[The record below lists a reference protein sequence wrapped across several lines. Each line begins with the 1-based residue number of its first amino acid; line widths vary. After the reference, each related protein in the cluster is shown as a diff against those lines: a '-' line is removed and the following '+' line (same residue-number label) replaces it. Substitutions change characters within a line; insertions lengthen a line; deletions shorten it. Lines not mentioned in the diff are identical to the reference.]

1 MTLTTHGDICYI
13 TQQFVAK
20 KEFIEMKAEYK
31 KRVVDEILD
40 FYLESMGAVLIE
52 GPKWCGKTR
61 TGEEHAKS
69 VVKLQDPDNV
79 DKYRAAIKAKPSIL
93 LEGPTPRLIDEW
105 QDFPILWNAVRH
117 LVDERGE
124 DGQFILTGSAVPC
137 EGQKDNTPPRHTGTG
152 RIVRMR
158 MRPMSLWESGESTG
172 EISLSALFDGAG
184 EVSGRSSIGVDEIA
198 HLACR
203 GGWPQAVLAK
213 TPRAAYMKSSS
224 YVDEVVHE
232 DVHRVD
238 GVERNPD
245 RVRNLLKSL
254 ARNISTMA
262 TNETILQ
269 DLKAN
274 DSSISEKTLSSYLN
288 ALRKIFLV
296 EDVPAW
302 SPSLKSR
309 LAIRSAMKRQ
319 FVDPSVATAVLGATP
334 RRLLND
340 FRSFGSFFESLC
352 VRDVRVYAQTLDGE
366 VRHYRDQTG
375 LEADMIVALKDGRW
389 GAIEVKLG
397 AGDIDSAAEGLK
409 KLRAKVDVGRMGH
422 PSFLMILT
430 GTDLGYTRDDG
441 VVVCPLGCLRP

>member
-1 MTLTTHGDICYI
+1 
-13 TQQFVAK
+13 
-20 KEFIEMKAEYK
+20 MKAEYR
-31 KRVVDEILD
+31 KRVVDAILD

-69 VVKLQDPDNV
+69 VIKLQDPDNV
-79 DKYRAAIKAKPSIL
+79 DKYRAAVKAKPSIL

-105 QDFPILWNAVRH
+105 QDFPVLWNAVRH
-117 LVDERGE
+117 IVDERGE
-124 DGQFILTGSAVPC
+124 DGQFILAGSAVPR
-137 EGQKDNTPPRHTGTG
+137 EEKKNAESPRHTGTG
-152 RIVRMR
+152 RIIRMR

-172 EISLSALFDGAG
+172 EISLSALFDGMADI
-184 EVSGRSSIGVDEIA
+184 SGQSRIGMEEIA
-198 HLACR
+198 HLVCR

-213 TPRAAYMKSSS
+213 SPRAAYLKSSS
-224 YVDEVVHE
+224 YVDEVIHE
-232 DVHRVD
+232 DIHRVD
-238 GVERNPD
+238 GIERNPD
-245 RVRNLLKSL
+245 RVRNLLGSL
-254 ARNISTMA
+254 ARNISTLTTA
-262 TNETILQ
+262 DTVLK
-269 DLKAN
+269 DLKTN
-274 DSSISEKTLSSYLN
+274 DPTICEKTLSSYLN

-309 LAIRSAMKRQ
+309 LAIRSAAKRQ

-340 FRSFGSFFESLC
+340 FRSFGSLFESLC
-352 VRDVRVYAQTLDGE
+352 VRDMRVYAQPIDGE

-389 GAIEVKLG
+389 GAVEVKLG

-409 KLRAKVDVGRMGH
+409 KLKAKVDVNRMGH
-422 PSFLMILT
+422 PSFLMVLT
-430 GTDLGYTRDDG
+430 GTDLGYVREDG
-441 VVVCPLGCLRP
+441 VIVCPLGCLKP

>member
-1 MTLTTHGDICYI
+1 MVWKDAYG
-13 TQQFVAK
+13 
-20 KEFIEMKAEYK
+20 
-31 KRVVDEILD
+31 RR
-40 FYLESMGAVLIE
+40 
-52 GPKWCGKTR
+52 TR
-61 TGEEHAKS
+61 KS
-69 VVKLQDPDNV
+69 VIKLQDPDNV
-79 DKYRAAIKAKPSIL
+79 DKYRAAVKAKPSVL

-124 DGQFILTGSAVPC
+124 DGQFILTGSAVPR
-137 EGQKDNTPPRHTGTG
+137 EEKKDEESPRHTGTG
-152 RIVRMR
+152 RIIRMH

-172 EISLSALFDGAG
+172 EISLSDLFDGAG
-184 EVSGRSSIGVDEIA
+184 DVAGQSRVGTDELA
-198 HLACR
+198 HLVCR

-213 TPRAAYMKSSS
+213 SPRAAYLKSAS
-224 YVDEVVHE
+224 YIDEVVHE

-254 ARNISTMA
+254 ARNISTLTTA
-262 TNETILQ
+262 ETILQ
-269 DLKAN
+269 DLKTN
-274 DSSISEKTLSSYLN
+274 DPTICEKTLSSYVN

-309 LAIRSAMKRQ
+309 LAIRSAAKRQ

-340 FRSFGSFFESLC
+340 FRSFGSLFESLC
-352 VRDVRVYAQTLDGE
+352 VRDMRVYAQPLDGE

-375 LEADMIVALKDGRW
+375 LEVDMIVALKDGRW
-389 GAIEVKLG
+389 GAVEVKLG
-397 AGDIDSAAEGLK
+397 AGDIDSAANGLK
-409 KLRAKVDVGRMGH
+409 KLKAKVDVSRMGH
-422 PSFLMILT
+422 PSFLMVLT
-430 GTDLGYTRDDG
+430 GTDLGYVREDG
-441 VVVCPLGCLRP
+441 VIVCPLGCLKP

>member
-1 MTLTTHGDICYI
+1 MAVYAII

-105 QDFPILWNAVRH
+105 QDFPILWNAVRY

-137 EGQKDNTPPRHTGTG
+137 EEKKDKIPPRHTGTG

-198 HLACR
+198 HLVCR

-238 GVERNPD
+238 GVEHNPD

-262 TNETILQ
+262 TNKTILQ

-389 GAIEVKLG
+389 SAIEVKLG

>member
-1 MTLTTHGDICYI
+1 MRS
-13 TQQFVAK
+13 
-20 KEFIEMKAEYK
+20 EYK
-31 KRVVDEILD
+31 KRVVDGILT
-40 FYLESMGAVLIE
+40 FYLDCMGAVLIE

-69 VVKLQDPDNV
+69 VIKLQDPDNV
-79 DKYRAAIKAKPSIL
+79 DKYRAAVKVKPSIL

-117 LVDERGE
+117 LVDERGD
-124 DGQFILTGSAVPC
+124 DGQFILTGSAVPR
-137 EGQKDNTPPRHTGTG
+137 EEKKDEESPRHTGTG
-152 RIVRMR
+152 RIVRLR

-172 EISLSALFDGAG
+172 EISLSSLFDGVAN
-184 EVSGRSSIGVDEIA
+184 VTGRARVGVDELA
-198 HLACR
+198 HLICR

-245 RVRNLLKSL
+245 RVKNLLKSL
-254 ARNISTMA
+254 ARNISTLTTA
-262 TNETILQ
+262 DTILQ
-269 DLKAN
+269 DLRTN
-274 DSSISEKTLSSYLN
+274 DPTFSEKTLSSYLN

-309 LAIRSAMKRQ
+309 LAIRSAAKRQ
-319 FVDPSVATAVLGATP
+319 FVDPSVATAVLGATS
-334 RRLLND
+334 RRLMND
-340 FRSFGSFFESLC
+340 FRSFGSLFESLC
-352 VRDVRVYAQTLDGE
+352 VRDMRVYAQPLDGE

-375 LEADMIVALKDGRW
+375 LEADMVVVLKDGRW
-389 GAIEVKLG
+389 GAVEVKLG

-409 KLRAKVDVGRMGH
+409 KLKNKVDVSRMGH
-422 PSFLMILT
+422 PSFLMVLT
-430 GTDLGYTRDDG
+430 GTDLGYTREDG
-441 VVVCPLGCLRP
+441 VIVCPIGCLRP

>member
-1 MTLTTHGDICYI
+1 
-13 TQQFVAK
+13 
-20 KEFIEMKAEYK
+20 MKAEYRH
-31 KRVVDEILD
+31 RVVDEILD
-40 FYLESMGAVLIE
+40 FYLECMGAVLIE

-69 VVKLQDPDNV
+69 VIKLQDPDNV
-79 DKYRAAIKAKPSIL
+79 DKYRAAVKAKPSVL

-124 DGQFILTGSAVPC
+124 DGQFILTGSAVPR
-137 EGQKDNTPPRHTGTG
+137 EEKEEEAPRHTGTG

-158 MRPMSLWESGESTG
+158 MRPMSLWESGDSTG
-172 EISLSALFDGAG
+172 EISLSALFEGTG
-184 EVSGRSSIGVDEIA
+184 EVSGHSRVGIDELA
-198 HLACR
+198 HLVCR

-213 TPRAAYMKSSS
+213 SPRAAYMKSSS

-254 ARNISTMA
+254 ARNISTL
-262 TNETILQ
+262 TTSETILQ
-269 DLKAN
+269 DLKTN
-274 DSSISEKTLSSYLN
+274 DSTFSEKTLSSYLN

-309 LAIRSAMKRQ
+309 LAIRSAAKRQ

-340 FRSFGSFFESLC
+340 FRSFGSLFESLC
-352 VRDVRVYAQTLDGE
+352 VRDLRVYAQPLDGE

-409 KLRAKVDVGRMGH
+409 KLKAKVDVSRMGH
-422 PSFLMILT
+422 PSFLMVLT
-430 GTDLGYTRDDG
+430 GTDLGYTREDG
-441 VVVCPLGCLRP
+441 VVVCPLGCLKP

>member
-1 MTLTTHGDICYI
+1 MAIYAII
-13 TQQFVAK
+13 TQQFVVK

-31 KRVVDEILD
+31 RRVVDEILD

-124 DGQFILTGSAVPC
+124 DGQFILIGSAVPC
-137 EGQKDNTPPRHTGTG
+137 EGKKDNTPPRHTGTG

-198 HLACR
+198 HLVCR

-296 EDVPAW
+296 EDVPSW

>member
-1 MTLTTHGDICYI
+1 
-13 TQQFVAK
+13 
-20 KEFIEMKAEYK
+20 MKAEYK

-137 EGQKDNTPPRHTGTG
+137 EGKKDKIPPRHTGTG

-172 EISLSALFDGAG
+172 EISLSALFDGAYA
-184 EVSGRSSIGVDEIA
+184 VTGRSSIGVDEIA
-198 HLACR
+198 HLVCR

-309 LAIRSAMKRQ
+309 LAIRSSMKRQ

-389 GAIEVKLG
+389 GAVEVKLG

>member
-1 MTLTTHGDICYI
+1 
-13 TQQFVAK
+13 
-20 KEFIEMKAEYK
+20 MKAEYK

-124 DGQFILTGSAVPC
+124 DGQFILIGSAVPC
-137 EGQKDNTPPRHTGTG
+137 EGKKDKIPPRHTGTG

-198 HLACR
+198 HLVCR

-262 TNETILQ
+262 TNETLLQ

-309 LAIRSAMKRQ
+309 LAIRSSMKRQ

-389 GAIEVKLG
+389 GAVEVKLG

>member
-1 MTLTTHGDICYI
+1 MR
-13 TQQFVAK
+13 
-20 KEFIEMKAEYK
+20 AEYK
-31 KRVVDEILD
+31 KRVVDAVLD
-40 FYLESMGAVLIE
+40 LYLECMGAVLIE

-69 VVKLQDPDNV
+69 VIKLQDPDNV
-79 DKYRAAIKAKPSIL
+79 DKYRAAVKAKPTIL

-124 DGQFILTGSAVPC
+124 DGQFILTGSAVPR
-137 EGQKDNTPPRHTGTG
+137 EEKKDDESPRHTGTG
-152 RIVRMR
+152 RIIRMR

-172 EISLSALFDGAG
+172 EISLSGLFEGA
-184 EVSGRSSIGVDEIA
+184 VDVTGRSRIGVDEFA
-198 HLACR
+198 HLVCR

-213 TPRAAYMKSSS
+213 TPRAAYVKSAS

-254 ARNISTMA
+254 ARNISTLTTA
-262 TNETILQ
+262 ETILQ

-274 DSSISEKTLSSYLN
+274 DSTVCEKTLSSYLN

-340 FRSFGSFFESLC
+340 FRSFGSLFESLC
-352 VRDVRVYAQTLDGE
+352 VRDMRVYAQPLDGE
-366 VRHYRDQTG
+366 VRYYRDQTG
-375 LEADMIVALKDGRW
+375 LEVDMIVALKDGRW
-389 GAIEVKLG
+389 GAVEVKLG
-397 AGDIDSAAEGLK
+397 AGDIDSAAGGLK
-409 KLRAKVDVGRMGH
+409 KLKDKVDVSRMGH
-422 PSFLMILT
+422 PSFLMVLT
-430 GTDLGYTRDDG
+430 GTDLGYTREDG
-441 VVVCPLGCLRP
+441 VIVCPLGCLKP

>member
-1 MTLTTHGDICYI
+1 MAIYAMI

-137 EGQKDNTPPRHTGTG
+137 EEKKDKIPPRHTGTG

-172 EISLSALFDGAG
+172 EISLSALFDGAYA
-184 EVSGRSSIGVDEIA
+184 VTGRSSIGVDEIA
-198 HLACR
+198 HLVCR

-340 FRSFGSFFESLC
+340 FCSFGSFFESLC

>member
-1 MTLTTHGDICYI
+1 MAIYAII

-137 EGQKDNTPPRHTGTG
+137 EGKKDKIPPRHTGTG

-198 HLACR
+198 HLVCR

-274 DSSISEKTLSSYLN
+274 GSSISEKTLSSYLN

-309 LAIRSAMKRQ
+309 LAIRSSMKRQ

>member
-1 MTLTTHGDICYI
+1 
-13 TQQFVAK
+13 
-20 KEFIEMKAEYK
+20 MKAEYK
-31 KRVVDEILD
+31 GRVVDGILD
-40 FYLESMGAVLIE
+40 FLLECMGAVLIE

-69 VVKLQDPDNV
+69 AIKLQDPDNV
-79 DKYRAAIKAKPSIL
+79 EKYRAAAKAKPSVL
-93 LEGPTPRLIDEW
+93 LEGPTPRLVDEW

-117 LVDERGE
+117 IVDERGD
-124 DGQFILTGSAVPC
+124 DGLFILTGSAVPREERR
-137 EGQKDNTPPRHTGTG
+137 EGESPRHSGTG
-152 RIVRMR
+152 RIARMR
-158 MRPMSLWESGESTG
+158 MRPMSLWESGDSTG

-184 EVSGRSSIGVDEIA
+184 EASGRSRTGIDELA
-198 HLACR
+198 HLVCR
-203 GGWPQAVLAK
+203 GGWPQTVLAK
-213 TPRAAYMKSSS
+213 SPRAAYVKSAS

-245 RVRNLLKSL
+245 RVRNLLRSL
-254 ARNISTMA
+254 ARNISTLA
-262 TNETILQ
+262 TSETILQ
-269 DLKAN
+269 DLRVN
-274 DSSISEKTLSSYLN
+274 DPTFSEKTLSSYLN

-309 LAIRSAMKRQ
+309 LAIRSAAKRQ

-340 FRSFGSFFESLC
+340 FRSFGALFESLC
-352 VRDVRVYAQTLDGE
+352 VRDMRVYAQPLDGE

-389 GAIEVKLG
+389 GAVEVKLG
-397 AGDIDSAAEGLK
+397 AGDIDVAAEGLK
-409 KLRAKVDVGRMGH
+409 KLRDKVDVGRMGH
-422 PSFLMILT
+422 PSFLMVLT
-430 GTDLGYTRDDG
+430 GTDLGYTRPDG

>member
-1 MTLTTHGDICYI
+1 MRP
-13 TQQFVAK
+13 
-20 KEFIEMKAEYK
+20 EYR
-31 KRVVDEILD
+31 KRVVDSILD
-40 FYLESMGAVLIE
+40 FYLECMGAVLIE

-69 VVKLQDPDNV
+69 VIKLQDPDNV
-79 DKYRAAIKAKPSIL
+79 DKYRAAVKAKPSIL

-124 DGQFILTGSAVPC
+124 DGQFILTGSAVPR
-137 EGQKDNTPPRHTGTG
+137 EEKKDEESPRHTGTG
-152 RIVRMR
+152 RIIRMH

-184 EVSGRSSIGVDEIA
+184 DVAGQSRVGTDELA
-198 HLACR
+198 HLVCR

-213 TPRAAYMKSSS
+213 TPRAAYLKSAS
-224 YVDEVVHE
+224 YIDEVVHE

-254 ARNISTMA
+254 ARNISTLTTA
-262 TNETILQ
+262 ETILQ
-269 DLKAN
+269 DLKTN
-274 DSSISEKTLSSYLN
+274 DPTICEKTLSSYVN

-309 LAIRSAMKRQ
+309 LAIRSAAKRQ

-340 FRSFGSFFESLC
+340 FRSFGSLFESLC
-352 VRDVRVYAQTLDGE
+352 VRDMRVYAQPLDGE

-375 LEADMIVALKDGRW
+375 LEVDMIVASQDGRW
-389 GAIEVKLG
+389 GAVEVTLG
-397 AGDIDSAAEGLK
+397 AGDIDSAANGLK
-409 KLRAKVDVGRMGH
+409 KLKAKVDVSRMGH
-422 PSFLMILT
+422 PSFLMVLT
-430 GTDLGYTRDDG
+430 GTDLGYVREDG
-441 VVVCPLGCLRP
+441 VIVCPLGCLKP

>member
-1 MTLTTHGDICYI
+1 MRS
-13 TQQFVAK
+13 
-20 KEFIEMKAEYK
+20 EYK
-31 KRVVDEILD
+31 KRVVDGILT
-40 FYLESMGAVLIE
+40 FYLDCMGAVLIE

-69 VVKLQDPDNV
+69 VIKLQDPDNV
-79 DKYRAAIKAKPSIL
+79 DKYRAAVKVKPSIL

-117 LVDERGE
+117 LVDERGD
-124 DGQFILTGSAVPC
+124 DGQFILTGSAVPR
-137 EGQKDNTPPRHTGTG
+137 EEKKDEESPRHTGTG
-152 RIVRMR
+152 RIVRLR

-172 EISLSALFDGAG
+172 EISLSSLFDGV
-184 EVSGRSSIGVDEIA
+184 ENVTGRARVGVDELA
-198 HLACR
+198 HLICR

-238 GVERNPD
+238 GIERNPD
-245 RVRNLLKSL
+245 RVKNLLKSL
-254 ARNISTMA
+254 ARNISTLTTA
-262 TNETILQ
+262 DTILQ
-269 DLKAN
+269 DLRTN
-274 DSSISEKTLSSYLN
+274 DPTFSEKTLSSYLN

-309 LAIRSAMKRQ
+309 LAIRTAAKRQ

-334 RRLLND
+334 RRLMND
-340 FRSFGSFFESLC
+340 FRSFGSLFESLC
-352 VRDVRVYAQTLDGE
+352 VRDMRVYAQPLDGE

-375 LEADMIVALKDGRW
+375 LEADMVVVLKDGRW
-389 GAIEVKLG
+389 GAVEVKLG

-409 KLRAKVDVGRMGH
+409 KLRNKVDVSRMGH
-422 PSFLMILT
+422 PSFLMVLT
-430 GTDLGYTRDDG
+430 GTDLGYTREDG
-441 VVVCPLGCLRP
+441 VIVCPIGCLRP

>member
-1 MTLTTHGDICYI
+1 
-13 TQQFVAK
+13 
-20 KEFIEMKAEYK
+20 MKAEYK

-137 EGQKDNTPPRHTGTG
+137 EGKKDKIPPRHTGTG

-198 HLACR
+198 HLVCR

-309 LAIRSAMKRQ
+309 LAIRSSMKRQ

-340 FRSFGSFFESLC
+340 FRSFGSFFEALC

>member
-1 MTLTTHGDICYI
+1 
-13 TQQFVAK
+13 
-20 KEFIEMKAEYK
+20 MKAEYK

-137 EGQKDNTPPRHTGTG
+137 EGKKDKIPPRHTGTG

-198 HLACR
+198 HLVCR

-262 TNETILQ
+262 TNETLLQ

-309 LAIRSAMKRQ
+309 LAIRSSMKRQ

-389 GAIEVKLG
+389 GAVEVKLG

>member
-1 MTLTTHGDICYI
+1 MAVYAII

-137 EGQKDNTPPRHTGTG
+137 EGKKDKIPPRHTGTG

-198 HLACR
+198 HLVCR

-302 SPSLKSR
+302 SPSLRSR

-366 VRHYRDQTG
+366 VRYYRDQTG

>member
-1 MTLTTHGDICYI
+1 MRP
-13 TQQFVAK
+13 
-20 KEFIEMKAEYK
+20 EYR
-31 KRVVDEILD
+31 KRVVDSVLD
-40 FYLESMGAVLIE
+40 FYLECMGAVLIE

-69 VVKLQDPDNV
+69 VIKLQDPDNV
-79 DKYRAAIKAKPSIL
+79 DKYRAAVKAKPSIL
-93 LEGPTPRLIDEW
+93 LEGPTPRLVDEW

-124 DGQFILTGSAVPC
+124 DGQFILTGSAVPR
-137 EGQKDNTPPRHTGTG
+137 EEKKDEESLRHTGTG
-152 RIVRMR
+152 RIIRMH

-172 EISLSALFDGAG
+172 EISLSDLFDGAG
-184 EVSGRSSIGVDEIA
+184 DVAGQSRVGTDELA
-198 HLACR
+198 HLVCR

-213 TPRAAYMKSSS
+213 SPRAAYLKSAS
-224 YVDEVVHE
+224 YIDEVVHE

-254 ARNISTMA
+254 ARNISTLTTA
-262 TNETILQ
+262 ETILQ
-269 DLKAN
+269 DLKTN
-274 DSSISEKTLSSYLN
+274 DPTICEKTLSSYVN

-309 LAIRSAMKRQ
+309 LAIRSAAKRQ

-340 FRSFGSFFESLC
+340 FRSFGSLFESLC
-352 VRDVRVYAQTLDGE
+352 VRDMRVYAQPLDGE

-375 LEADMIVALKDGRW
+375 LEVDMIVALKDGRW
-389 GAIEVKLG
+389 GAVEVKLG
-397 AGDIDSAAEGLK
+397 AGDIDSAANGLK
-409 KLRAKVDVGRMGH
+409 KLKAKVDVSRMGH
-422 PSFLMILT
+422 PSFLMVLT
-430 GTDLGYTRDDG
+430 GTDLGYVREDG
-441 VVVCPLGCLRP
+441 VIVCPLGCLKP

>member
-1 MTLTTHGDICYI
+1 
-13 TQQFVAK
+13 
-20 KEFIEMKAEYK
+20 MKAEYK

-137 EGQKDNTPPRHTGTG
+137 EGKKDETSPRHTGTG

-198 HLACR
+198 HLVCR
-203 GGWPQAVLAK
+203 GGWPQAVLTK

-274 DSSISEKTLSSYLN
+274 DSSISEKTLSSYMN

-334 RRLLND
+334 KRLLND

-441 VVVCPLGCLRP
+441 VIVCPLGCLKP

>member
-1 MTLTTHGDICYI
+1 MRP
-13 TQQFVAK
+13 
-20 KEFIEMKAEYK
+20 EYR
-31 KRVVDEILD
+31 KRVVDSILD
-40 FYLESMGAVLIE
+40 FYLECMGAVLIE

-69 VVKLQDPDNV
+69 VIKLQDPDNV
-79 DKYRAAIKAKPSIL
+79 DKYRAAVKAKPSIL
-93 LEGPTPRLIDEW
+93 LEGPTPRLVDEW

-124 DGQFILTGSAVPC
+124 DGQFILTGSAVPR
-137 EGQKDNTPPRHTGTG
+137 EEKKDEESPRHTGTG
-152 RIVRMR
+152 RIIRMH

-172 EISLSALFDGAG
+172 EISLSDLFDGAG
-184 EVSGRSSIGVDEIA
+184 DVAGQSRVGTDELA
-198 HLACR
+198 HLVCR

-213 TPRAAYMKSSS
+213 TPRAAYLKSAS
-224 YVDEVVHE
+224 YIDEVVHE

-254 ARNISTMA
+254 ARNISTLTTA
-262 TNETILQ
+262 ETILQ
-269 DLKAN
+269 DLKTK
-274 DSSISEKTLSSYLN
+274 DPTICEKTLSSYVN

-309 LAIRSAMKRQ
+309 LAIRSAAKRQ

-340 FRSFGSFFESLC
+340 FRSFGSLFESLC
-352 VRDVRVYAQTLDGE
+352 VRDMRVYAQPLDGE
-366 VRHYRDQTG
+366 VRHFRDQTG
-375 LEADMIVALKDGRW
+375 LEVDMIVALKDGRW
-389 GAIEVKLG
+389 GAVEVKLG
-397 AGDIDSAAEGLK
+397 AGDIDSAANGLK
-409 KLRAKVDVGRMGH
+409 KLKAKVDVSRMGH
-422 PSFLMILT
+422 PSFLMVLT
-430 GTDLGYTRDDG
+430 GTDLGYVREDG
-441 VVVCPLGCLRP
+441 VIVCPLGCLKP

>member
-1 MTLTTHGDICYI
+1 MR
-13 TQQFVAK
+13 
-20 KEFIEMKAEYK
+20 AEYK
-31 KRVVDEILD
+31 KRVVDAVLD
-40 FYLESMGAVLIE
+40 LYLECMGAVLIE

-69 VVKLQDPDNV
+69 VIKLQDPDNV
-79 DKYRAAIKAKPSIL
+79 DKYRAAVKAKPTIL

-124 DGQFILTGSAVPC
+124 DGQFILTGSAVPR
-137 EGQKDNTPPRHTGTG
+137 EEKKDDESPRHTGTG
-152 RIVRMR
+152 RIIRMR

-172 EISLSALFDGAG
+172 EISLSGLFEGA
-184 EVSGRSSIGVDEIA
+184 VDVTGRSRIGVDEFA
-198 HLACR
+198 HLVCR

-213 TPRAAYMKSSS
+213 TPRAAYVKSAS

-232 DVHRVD
+232 DVHKVD

-254 ARNISTMA
+254 ARNISTLTTA
-262 TNETILQ
+262 ETILQ

-274 DSSISEKTLSSYLN
+274 DSTVCEKTLSSYLN

-340 FRSFGSFFESLC
+340 FRSFGSLFESLC
-352 VRDVRVYAQTLDGE
+352 VRDMRVYAQPLDGE
-366 VRHYRDQTG
+366 VRYYRDQTG
-375 LEADMIVALKDGRW
+375 LEVDMIVALKDGRW
-389 GAIEVKLG
+389 GAVEVKLG
-397 AGDIDSAAEGLK
+397 AGDIDSAAGGLK
-409 KLRAKVDVGRMGH
+409 KLKDKVDVSRMGH
-422 PSFLMILT
+422 PSFLMVLT
-430 GTDLGYTRDDG
+430 GTDLGYTREDG
-441 VVVCPLGCLRP
+441 VIVCPLGCLKP

>member
-1 MTLTTHGDICYI
+1 
-13 TQQFVAK
+13 
-20 KEFIEMKAEYK
+20 MKSEYK
-31 KRVVDEILD
+31 HRVVDEVLD
-40 FYLESMGAVLIE
+40 FYLECMGAVLIE

-69 VVKLQDPDNV
+69 VIKLQDPDNV
-79 DKYRAAIKAKPSIL
+79 DKYRAAVKVKPSVL

-105 QDFPILWNAVRH
+105 QDFPILWNAARH

-137 EGQKDNTPPRHTGTG
+137 EEKKEVESPRHTGTG
-152 RIVRMR
+152 RIIRMR
-158 MRPMSLWESGESTG
+158 MRPMSLWESGDSTG
-172 EISLSALFDGAG
+172 EISLSALFDGTG
-184 EVSGRSSIGVDEIA
+184 EVSGHSRVGVDELA
-198 HLACR
+198 HLVCR

-213 TPRAAYMKSSS
+213 TPRAAYVKSSS

-254 ARNISTMA
+254 ARNISTL
-262 TNETILQ
+262 TTSETILE
-269 DLKAN
+269 DLKTN
-274 DSSISEKTLSSYLN
+274 DPTFSEKTLSSYLN

-309 LAIRSAMKRQ
+309 LAIRSAAKRQ
-319 FVDPSVATAVLGATP
+319 FVDPSIATAVLGATP

-340 FRSFGSFFESLC
+340 FRSFGSLFESLC
-352 VRDVRVYAQTLDGE
+352 VRDLRVYAQPLDGE

-375 LEADMIVALKDGRW
+375 LEADMIVSLKDGRW

-397 AGDIDSAAEGLK
+397 AVDIDSAAEGLQ
-409 KLRAKVDVGRMGH
+409 KLKAKVDVSRMGH
-422 PSFLMILT
+422 PSFLMVLT

-441 VVVCPLGCLRP
+441 VVVCPLGCLKP

>member
-1 MTLTTHGDICYI
+1 MRP
-13 TQQFVAK
+13 
-20 KEFIEMKAEYK
+20 EYR
-31 KRVVDEILD
+31 KRVVDSILD
-40 FYLESMGAVLIE
+40 FYLECMGAVLIE

-69 VVKLQDPDNV
+69 VIKLQDPDNV
-79 DKYRAAIKAKPSIL
+79 DKYRAA
-93 LEGPTPRLIDEW
+93 
-105 QDFPILWNAVRH
+105 
-117 LVDERGE
+117 ERGE
-124 DGQFILTGSAVPC
+124 DGQFILTGSAVPR
-137 EGQKDNTPPRHTGTG
+137 EEKKDEESPRHTGTG
-152 RIVRMR
+152 RIIRMH

-184 EVSGRSSIGVDEIA
+184 DVAGQSRVGTDELA
-198 HLACR
+198 HLVCR

-213 TPRAAYMKSSS
+213 TPRAAYLKSAS
-224 YVDEVVHE
+224 YIDEVVHE

-254 ARNISTMA
+254 ARNISTLTTA
-262 TNETILQ
+262 ETILQ
-269 DLKAN
+269 DLKTN
-274 DSSISEKTLSSYLN
+274 DPTICEKTLSSYVN

-309 LAIRSAMKRQ
+309 LAIRSAAKRQ

-340 FRSFGSFFESLC
+340 FRSFGSLFESLC
-352 VRDVRVYAQTLDGE
+352 VRDMRVYAQPLDGE

-375 LEADMIVALKDGRW
+375 LEVDMIVALKDGRW
-389 GAIEVKLG
+389 GAVEVKLG
-397 AGDIDSAAEGLK
+397 AGDIDSAANGLK
-409 KLRAKVDVGRMGH
+409 KLKAKVDVSRMGH
-422 PSFLMILT
+422 PSFLMVLT
-430 GTDLGYTRDDG
+430 GTDLGYVREDG
-441 VVVCPLGCLRP
+441 VIVCPLGCLKP

>member
-1 MTLTTHGDICYI
+1 MRS
-13 TQQFVAK
+13 
-20 KEFIEMKAEYK
+20 EYK
-31 KRVVDEILD
+31 KRVVDGILT
-40 FYLESMGAVLIE
+40 FYLDCMGAVLIE

-69 VVKLQDPDNV
+69 VIKLQDPDNV
-79 DKYRAAIKAKPSIL
+79 DKYRAAVKVKPSIL

-117 LVDERGE
+117 LVDERGD
-124 DGQFILTGSAVPC
+124 DGQFILTGSAVPR
-137 EGQKDNTPPRHTGTG
+137 EEKKDEESPRHTGTG
-152 RIVRMR
+152 RIVRLR

-172 EISLSALFDGAG
+172 EISLSSLFDGV
-184 EVSGRSSIGVDEIA
+184 ENVTGRARVGVDELA
-198 HLACR
+198 HLICR

-254 ARNISTMA
+254 ARNISTLTTA
-262 TNETILQ
+262 DTILQ
-269 DLKAN
+269 DLRTN
-274 DSSISEKTLSSYLN
+274 DPTFSEKTLSSYLN

-309 LAIRSAMKRQ
+309 LAIRTAAKRQ
-319 FVDPSVATAVLGATP
+319 FVDPSVATAVLGATS
-334 RRLLND
+334 RRLMND
-340 FRSFGSFFESLC
+340 FRSFGSLFESLC
-352 VRDVRVYAQTLDGE
+352 VRDMRVYAQPLDGE

-375 LEADMIVALKDGRW
+375 LEADMVVVLKDGRW
-389 GAIEVKLG
+389 GAVEVKLG

-409 KLRAKVDVGRMGH
+409 KLRNKVDVSRMGH
-422 PSFLMILT
+422 PSFLMVLT
-430 GTDLGYTRDDG
+430 GTDLGYTREDG
-441 VVVCPLGCLRP
+441 VIVCPIGCLRP

>member
-1 MTLTTHGDICYI
+1 MTPIYHKLWGLG
-13 TQQFVAK
+13 A
-20 KEFIEMKAEYK
+20 MRAAYK
-31 KRVVDEILD
+31 KRVVDAILD
-40 FYLESMGAVLIE
+40 FYLECMGAVLIE

-69 VVKLQDPDNV
+69 VIKLQDPDHV
-79 DKYRAAIKAKPSIL
+79 DKYRAAVKAKPSIL

-124 DGQFILTGSAVPC
+124 DGQFILTGSAVPR
-137 EGQKDNTPPRHTGTG
+137 EEKRDEAPPRHTGTG
-152 RIVRMR
+152 RIIRMR

-172 EISLSALFDGAG
+172 QISLSTLFDGVG
-184 EVSGRSSIGVDEIA
+184 DVTGQSRIGMDDIA
-198 HLACR
+198 HLICR
-203 GGWPQAVLAK
+203 GGWPQSVLAK
-213 TPRAAYMKSSS
+213 TPRAAYVKSSS

-254 ARNISTMA
+254 ARNISTLTTA
-262 TNETILQ
+262 ETILQ
-269 DLKAN
+269 DMKTN
-274 DSSISEKTLSSYLN
+274 DPTICEKTVSSYLN

-309 LAIRSAMKRQ
+309 LAIRSAAKRQ

-352 VRDVRVYAQTLDGE
+352 VRDMRVYAQPLDGE

-375 LEADMIVALKDGRW
+375 LEADMIVVLKDGRW
-389 GAIEVKLG
+389 GAVEVKLG

-409 KLRAKVDVGRMGH
+409 KLKAKVDVSRMGH
-422 PSFLMILT
+422 PSFLMVLT
-430 GTDLGYTRDDG
+430 GTDLGYTREDG
-441 VVVCPLGCLRP
+441 VIVCPLGCLKP

>member
-1 MTLTTHGDICYI
+1 
-13 TQQFVAK
+13 
-20 KEFIEMKAEYK
+20 MKAEYK

-137 EGQKDNTPPRHTGTG
+137 EEKKDKIPPRHTGTG

-198 HLACR
+198 HLVCR

-309 LAIRSAMKRQ
+309 LAIRSSMKRQ

-340 FRSFGSFFESLC
+340 FRLNNL
-352 VRDVRVYAQTLDGE
+352 V
-366 VRHYRDQTG
+366 
-375 LEADMIVALKDGRW
+375 
-389 GAIEVKLG
+389 
-397 AGDIDSAAEGLK
+397 
-409 KLRAKVDVGRMGH
+409 
-422 PSFLMILT
+422 
-430 GTDLGYTRDDG
+430 
-441 VVVCPLGCLRP
+441 

>member
-1 MTLTTHGDICYI
+1 MAIYTIITHNLWQKGL
-13 TQQFVAK
+13 
-20 KEFIEMKAEYK
+20 IEMKAEYK

-137 EGQKDNTPPRHTGTG
+137 EGKKDETPPRHTGTG

-198 HLACR
+198 HLVCR

-441 VVVCPLGCLRP
+441 VIVCPLGCLKT